1 MDFFHSLF
9 SSIFWKRYKPKVLQH
24 HPSLQNADL
33 FFFKQR
39 LKLKCLQSGNHQKFE
54 HLPGTI
60 STLKKY
66 QSFFQMT
73 FQDIDFFFFF
83 FSSNIAATSTKG
95 GKIGFLIQKK
105 QSKRWKTGPTQA
117 ESFEI
122 KICPFRINEESDKT
136 RERIYRGRRQPS
148 AGSRPRGGRLL
159 PAHKLWGRMQN
170 SPPAHT
176 PWEVRL
182 HARRGPFWP

>member
-1 MDFFHSLF
+1 MQIS
-9 SSIFWKRYKPKVLQH
+9 
-24 HPSLQNADL
+24 

-39 LKLKCLQSGNHQKFE
+39 LKLKCLQSGNHPKFE

-73 FQDIDFFFFF
+73 FQDIDFFFLF
-83 FSSNIAATSTKG
+83 SNIAATSTKG
-95 GKIGFLIQKK
+95 GKWVFLYRGCNSRGGKLDLHK
-105 QSKRWKTGPTQA
+105 P
-117 ESFEI
+117 SFEI
-122 KICPFRINEESDKT
+122 KICPFRINEESGKT
-136 RERIYRGRRQPS
+136 REQIYRGRHQPS
-148 AGSRPRGGRLL
+148 AGSRPQGRFL
-159 PAHKLWGRMQN
+159 PTHRLWGRMQK

-182 HARRGPFWP
+182 LARRGPFWP